1 MLKFEQDSTIYNF
14 DLLPIGETFLIKN
27 ADTEEG
33 YEWYGMKVACLCG
46 HEPIYYIM
54 DISDRVGEL
63 YEYHKDYHIID
74 IVDLKIVRDEGKRIN
89 YED

>member
-33 YEWYGMKVACLCG
+33 YEWYGMKVAYLCG
-46 HEPIYYIM
+46 NEPIYYIM
-54 DISDRVGEL
+54 DISDEIGKLYDDV
-63 YEYHKDYHIID
+63 YEYN
-74 IVDLKIVRDEGKRIN
+74 IVELIDLKIVRG
-89 YED
+89 